1 MPAVPGA
8 DLVPCT
14 SASTAVCS
22 IRLWISRGSRGC
34 AWCTWQC
41 AYTCPS
47 CSSPVLLHDSIPS
60 GEPGS
65 AAAAALAKRRSV
77 RGVSVRRGSK
87 AVASDGAK
95 LRGVDIRM
103 AAAFALREVGGKM
116 PYKTA
121 RHNTRLPS
129 CFPAWNVGY
138 LEASREIGPCM
149 AEPFAETVIATS
161 WGWQQPQSTR
171 VAYRLRQWPRLGR

>member
-1 MPAVPGA
+1 MLA
-8 DLVPCT
+8 
-14 SASTAVCS
+14 CS
-22 IRLWISRGSRGC
+22 FN
-34 AWCTWQC
+34 
-41 AYTCPS
+41 
-47 CSSPVLLHDSIPS
+47 SIPS

-77 RGVSVRRGSK
+77 RGVSVRRGTR

-121 RHNTRLPS
+121 RHVLPLVLFS
-129 CFPAWNVGY
+129 LQALGCWQVPSTQKQNPA
-138 LEASREIGPCM
+138 E
-149 AEPFAETVIATS
+149 AEPFPETFVMLS
-161 WGWQQPQSTR
+161 WRSQE
-171 VAYRLRQWPRLGR
+171 RQGNASVSGS